1 MDRRSGVE
9 GMSRPRQ
16 LTAAATGLQAVGLLV
31 LAAVDARDALSG
43 AGSDAARGLTG
54 SALFVVLAGGLVVL
68 ALALRRGSASARTP
82 LLVWNA
88 LLVPVVVSLV
98 QSGQVTL
105 AALVAATVVVAV
117 VAGLMATPGRS

>member
-9 GMSRPRQ
+9 GMSRPRR

-54 SALFVVLAGGLVVL
+54 AALFVVLAGGLVVL
-68 ALALRRGSASARTP
+68 AVALRRGSASARTP

>member
-9 GMSRPRQ
+9 AMSRPRQ

-54 SALFVVLAGGLVVL
+54 AALFVVLAGGLAVL
-68 ALALRRGSASARTP
+68 AVALRRGSASARTP